1 MIQFFTQLLR
11 LLSAIRFGFKTD
23 PTFRVVFYL
32 LNNILF
38 VGTMF
43 YWRIEEWSFIDS
55 LYFSVM
61 TLSTIGYGDLTPT
74 TDFSKMFTVVF
85 TLIGVAAFAAVGGK
99 LVQIV
104 LMKKA
109 IARENRKQ
117 DQEKQGEHI

>member
-117 DQEKQGEHI
+117 DQEKQGEHV